1 MKKKNDEKK
10 QDEIKL
16 PKLKISEYL
25 CKKCEI
31 EKPTAFFGS
40 KNGKIKSICLK
51 CLKK

>member
-1 MKKKNDEKK
+1 MKKNSDEKK

-16 PKLKISEYL
+16 PKLKINEYL

-31 EKPTAFFGS
+31 EKPDIFFGS